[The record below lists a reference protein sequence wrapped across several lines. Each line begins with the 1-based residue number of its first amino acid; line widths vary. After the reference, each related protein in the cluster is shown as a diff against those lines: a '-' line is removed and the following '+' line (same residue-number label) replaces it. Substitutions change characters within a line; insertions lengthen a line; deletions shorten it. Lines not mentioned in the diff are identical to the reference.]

1 MCLRGCCFTP
11 FYSVYE
17 IFCHMEQC
25 DQEELFF
32 LLQSLSAFKYGRSEY
47 IYDTST
53 SRLSFSKHKSLLRCG
68 TDHGAAFY
76 TYIVL
81 LPSYTLR
88 SVDKLILLCIHTAFE
103 NVLASQ
109 NHTTSTWPG
118 VIFFSTALRCTQQ
131 RYAVVKMAQSSKIMR
146 YCFVLT
152 DIRFSRVCLVLDQ
165 LCFHHDRLFYGLAE
179 PQRTN
184 CVIGCPL
191 RENTEVALW

>member
-1 MCLRGCCFTP
+1 MCLCGCCFSFTP
-11 FYSVYE
+11 YNSVYE
-17 IFCHMEQC
+17 IFCHLEQC

-32 LLQSLSAFKYGRSEY
+32 LLQSFLSAFKYGRSEY

-88 SVDKLILLCIHTAFE
+88 SVDKLILCIHTAFE

-109 NHTTSTWPG
+109 NHTTSTWSD
-118 VIFFSTALRCTQQ
+118 VIFFLTALRCTQQ
-131 RYAVVKMAQSSKIMR
+131 RHACIS
-146 YCFVLT
+146 
-152 DIRFSRVCLVLDQ
+152 
-165 LCFHHDRLFYGLAE
+165 
-179 PQRTN
+179 
-184 CVIGCPL
+184 
-191 RENTEVALW
+191 